1 MRTFTIFGLIVTA
14 GLVTASLGA
23 SPARADEHRGT
34 FEQQMACT
42 PDVFRLCGS
51 AIPDEDRIVNC
62 LRQNTMQLSRNC
74 RAVFVDDST
83 TAAATSGSATTVGAS
98 MAPARRQAPNQN
110 QNPQPQ
116 MNGQGMTR

>member
-14 GLVTASLGA
+14 GLGASL
-23 SPARADEHRGT
+23 ARADEHRGT

-51 AIPDEDRIVNC
+51 AIPDEDRIVSC

-74 RAVFVDDST
+74 RAVFVDES
-83 TAAATSGSATTVGAS
+83 AAATSGSTTTVGAS
-98 MAPARRQAPNQN
+98 MAPTRRQNMQ
-110 QNPQPQ
+110 QVPQQQ